1 MSKQRLYVV
10 RLRQALRFWRSVA
23 LAVTGIA
30 VVLLVLLIIKCC
42 KVPQVTESVT
52 IQSQESSPDACV
64 AETTIFVTE
73 SAEPETESCGMYPEF
88 TYSKDWDTDDA
99 YLLAKIAMAEAEGES
114 IQDKTLVI
122 LVVLNRVWSA
132 DFPDSI
138 HDVIFQENQFE
149 PITNGRWDNVEPD
162 ADAWE
167 AVYIVETARYD
178 YSGGALY
185 FESVDSDSTWHS
197 RNLEFLYQVGNHK
210 FYK

>member
-1 MSKQRLYVV
+1 MSRQRLYVI
-10 RLRQALRFWRSVA
+10 RIRRALKLWRTTAIVSI
-23 LAVTGIA
+23 GIA
-30 VVLLVLLIIKCC
+30 VVLLVLLITKSCQGS
-42 KVPQVTESVT
+42 PEVTELT
-52 IQSQESSPDACV
+52 PTPQEKTTASCI
-64 AETTIFVTE
+64 AESTIFVPE
-73 SAEPETESCGMYPEF
+73 SAEAETVTYSMYPEF
-88 TYSKDWDTDDA
+88 TYSKDWDADDA

-114 IQDKTLVI
+114 IQGKTLVI

-132 DFPDSI
+132 DFPNSI

-149 PITNGRWDNVEPD
+149 PIGNGRWDKVEPD
-162 ADAWE
+162 ADCWE

-197 RNLEFLYQVGNHK
+197 KNLEFLYQVGNHK